1 MVGLHW
7 ECGCR
12 GGPGQGGF
20 LPTDLPTSTV
30 FARAPPLALA
40 RRLPLED
47 EEPRESEEELL
58 MLSLSCPRPQEVGA
72 QPPRSGLR
80 LKVGELSDVVSGALL
95 SMLAMPDHPQDK
107 SLLESGIPEV
117 RIQPSGI
124 SFPPCYLID
133 RRTCVLF
140 FGPPRRAPAP
150 SIVASTTA
158 KCQTAGNLPL
168 RPWSQSCLRRKTLTG
183 RMWRAF

>member
-1 MVGLHW
+1 M
-7 ECGCR
+7 
-12 GGPGQGGF
+12 F
-20 LPTDLPTSTV
+20 FPTDLPTSTV

-95 SMLAMPDHPQDK
+95 SMLAMPNPPPQDK
-107 SLLESGIPEV
+107 TVSEV
-117 RIQPSGI
+117 RSSRIQTPTFRNILPSMSSRGLL
-124 SFPPCYLID
+124 PVC
-133 RRTCVLF
+133 F
-140 FGPPRRAPAP
+140 FLGRPGEPQPR
-150 SIVASTTA
+150 
-158 KCQTAGNLPL
+158 PL
-168 RPWSQSCLRRKTLTG
+168 
-183 RMWRAF
+183 

>member
-1 MVGLHW
+1 MGV
-7 ECGCR
+7 
-12 GGPGQGGF
+12 

-58 MLSLSCPRPQEVGA
+58 MLSLSCPRPQEAGA

-95 SMLAMPDHPQDK
+95 SILAMPSTPKMKSVSSLQD
-107 SLLESGIPEV
+107 
-117 RIQPSGI
+117 QPSLHAT
-124 SFPPCYLID
+124 P
-133 RRTCVLF
+133 
-140 FGPPRRAPAP
+140 
-150 SIVASTTA
+150 
-158 KCQTAGNLPL
+158 QTAIPVCFFLGLPGEPQP
-168 RPWSQSCLRRKTLTG
+168 RPL
-183 RMWRAF
+183 

>member
-1 MVGLHW
+1 MGISS
-7 ECGCR
+7 
-12 GGPGQGGF
+12 
-20 LPTDLPTSTV
+20 TDLPTSTV

-95 SMLAMPDHPQDK
+95 SMLAMPN
-107 SLLESGIPEV
+107 
-117 RIQPSGI
+117 
-124 SFPPCYLID
+124 
-133 RRTCVLF
+133 
-140 FGPPRRAPAP
+140 PPRQVSLRSQKFQSSDFRNILP
-150 SIVASTTA
+150 SMSSHRLSYLCVS
-158 KCQTAGNLPL
+158 
-168 RPWSQSCLRRKTLTG
+168 S
-183 RMWRAF
+183 

>member
-1 MVGLHW
+1 M
-7 ECGCR
+7 
-12 GGPGQGGF
+12 F
-20 LPTDLPTSTV
+20 FPTDLPTSTV

-95 SMLAMPDHPQDK
+95 SMLAMPNPPKTRQSQK
-107 SLLESGIPEV
+107 SEAPEF
-117 RIQPSGI
+117 RLPPSGI
-124 SFPPCYLID
+124 SFPPCHPMGCYL
-133 RRTCVLF
+133 C
-140 FGPPRRAPAP
+140 
-150 SIVASTTA
+150 AS
-158 KCQTAGNLPL
+158 
-168 RPWSQSCLRRKTLTG
+168 S
-183 RMWRAF
+183 

>member
-1 MVGLHW
+1 M
-7 ECGCR
+7 
-12 GGPGQGGF
+12 F

-95 SMLAMPDHPQDK
+95 SMLAMPNPPKDK
-107 SLLESGIPEV
+107 SDSEVPEV
-117 RIQPSGI
+117 TLQEYPSLHVISGAVIPVCFFLGRPGEPQP
-124 SFPPCYLID
+124 
-133 RRTCVLF
+133 R
-140 FGPPRRAPAP
+140 
-150 SIVASTTA
+150 
-158 KCQTAGNLPL
+158 PL
-168 RPWSQSCLRRKTLTG
+168 
-183 RMWRAF
+183 